1 MTMTEENILIL
12 VQIVYYAIII
22 ILLIITVYPIKAYF
36 HPKCNTGLLLEE
48 LKLPKDIL
56 TRNILFG
63 IIALGISIN
72 LLFKYSMPNFSYIV
86 IIALILRNVLFYLLP
101 EKICENGILTRNGFI
116 PWENIKKIKSINGTA
131 NSIELILTKQQLNG
145 TNKYILYN
153 SSSISDAKNE
163 IKRHL
168 TNI

>member
-48 LKLPKDIL
+48 LHLPK
-56 TRNILFG
+56 G